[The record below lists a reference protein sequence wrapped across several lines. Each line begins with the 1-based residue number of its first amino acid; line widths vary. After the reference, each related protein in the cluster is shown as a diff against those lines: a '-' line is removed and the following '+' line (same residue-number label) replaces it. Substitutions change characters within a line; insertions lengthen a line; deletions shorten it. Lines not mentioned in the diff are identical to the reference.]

1 MKSRTE
7 YVRKEWVAEIHK
19 QIATHKRFKR
29 LIGRWIGLSIEH
41 SQMIMKLAKLKGAK

>member
-7 YVRKEWVAEIHK
+7 YVRKEWVREVRR

-29 LIGRWIGLSIEH
+29 LMTAGSI
-41 SQMIMKLAKLKGAK
+41 